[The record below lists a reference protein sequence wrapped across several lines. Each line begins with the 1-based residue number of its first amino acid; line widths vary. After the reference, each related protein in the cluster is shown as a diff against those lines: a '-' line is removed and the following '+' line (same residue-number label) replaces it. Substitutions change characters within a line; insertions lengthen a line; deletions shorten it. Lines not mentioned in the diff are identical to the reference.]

1 MLFRN
6 LRTILLVF
14 LVFLAASATILST
27 RTGAQDEGWQILS
40 ASYGF
45 RNQRIDVTDLLRDV
59 IARGG
64 VNGRMAVNNQTMG
77 GDPAVGK
84 DKSLHILARNRRNE
98 EREFDVNEGGF
109 LDVQFFAVRRDD
121 RDDRPAAYGE
131 RDHDRDHDRDR
142 DDPNGLRIML
152 AYYGVKGRTVN
163 VTDLLRSRVRD
174 GRLNL
179 IVTNGAFGDDPAVG
193 ADKVLIVIFRFQG
206 METATAV
213 REGNMLALP

>member
-1 MLFRN
+1 MQFRN
-6 LRTILLVF
+6 RRTILLVF
-14 LVFLAASATILST
+14 LIFLATSATILST
-27 RTGAQDEGWQILS
+27 RAGAQDEGWQIVS

-45 RNQRIDVTDLLRDV
+45 RNQRIDVTDLLRDL

-64 VNGRMAVNNQTMG
+64 VNGRLAVNNQTMG
-77 GDPAVGK
+77 GDPAIGK

-98 EREFDVNEGGF
+98 EHEFDYNEGAF
-109 LDVQFFAVRRDD
+109 LDVRAFVVRRDD
-121 RDDRPAAYGE
+121 RDERPANYA
-131 RDHDRDHDRDR
+131 DRDRDR

-174 GRLNL
+174 GRLNF
-179 IVTNGAFGDDPAVG
+179 IVTNGAFGNDPAVG

-206 METATAV
+206 IETATAV
-213 REGNMLALP
+213 REGNMLVLP